1 MKHLAWLLALFFL
14 IALALRVGV
23 AIRLPSIEWPDE
35 VFETLEPAH
44 HLAYGYGIV
53 TWEFRRGIRSWV
65 FPAFLAGVMRTTDWM
80 GPGSLGYIRA
90 IRIVLSLLSLTTV
103 WFGYAWGKR
112 AGGDAAAIIATG
124 TCAIWYGLVYFAPK
138 AFTEVVAGNLLLP
151 GLYFGM
157 YGDVLPEKKRS
168 FLAGLFCGL
177 AVSLRMQLAPAVAF
191 TAIYFCIPNWRRR
204 GPALAVGLLLPVI
217 VFGLVDAITWSYPFQ
232 SYILYLWVN
241 FGERRSLMYGTEP
254 WYWYLTS
261 LWRLLCPMLL
271 LALAGVRRSPFLG
284 WVALIIIAS
293 HSLLAHKEARFLYP
307 VIPTLLT
314 LAALGL
320 IEIATAL
327 NRRIKTPVSSK
338 AIVVVSLVFCSF
350 TSGLFASRFYR
361 WGHGSGG
368 LIAMERLSL
377 DPSVC
382 GVGLYRVPW
391 YLTGGY
397 SYLHRNVPIILVTRD
412 SELKPQMPGF
422 NALVTWGT
430 LADPKMGF
438 EATKCWSGTCLY
450 RRPGSCMTSSQYNEI
465 NRTLRQTD
473 DRPYPPGR

>member
-35 VFETLEPAH
+35 IVETLEPAH

-53 TWEFRRGIRSWV
+53 TWEFRRGIRSWM
-65 FPAFLAGVMRTTDWM
+65 FPAFLAGVMRATDWM

-90 IRIVLSLLSLTTV
+90 ITIVLSLLSLTTA

-112 AGGDAAAIIATG
+112 AGGDAAAIIAAG

-157 YGDVLPEKKRS
+157 YGDALPEKRRL

-191 TAIYFCIPNWRRR
+191 AAIYFCIPNWKKR
-204 GPALAVGLLLPVI
+204 GPVLAAGLLLPVV

-232 SYILYLWVN
+232 SYIRYLWVN

-261 LWRLLCPMLL
+261 LVRLLGPMLL

-284 WVALIIIAS
+284 WVAFIIIAS

-307 VIPTLLT
+307 VIPILLT

-320 IEIATAL
+320 TEIARAL
-327 NRRIKTPVSSK
+327 NARLKSPLSPKT
-338 AIVVVSLVFCSF
+338 IVTVSLVFCTL
-350 TSGLFASRFYR
+350 TSALCAWRFPR
-361 WGHGSGG
+361 WGYESGN
-368 LIAMERLSL
+368 LIAMEQLSL
-377 DPSVC
+377 DSSVC
-382 GVGLYRVPW
+382 GVGLYKISW
-391 YLTGGY
+391 AHNGGY
-397 SYLHRNVPIILVTRD
+397 SRLHQNVPLILVTQD
-412 SELKPQMPGF
+412 NELEQQMPSF
-422 NALVTWGT
+422 NALLTVGH

-438 EATKCWSGTCLY
+438 ELTKYWNGVYLY
-450 RRPGSCMTSSQYNEI
+450 RRPGSCMSSPQYNEV
-465 NRTLRQTD
+465 NRILRETD
-473 DRPYPPGR
+473 R